1 MYTLPKLP
9 YAYNAL
15 EPYLDAKTM
24 EIHHTKHHKAYV
36 DNLNKA
42 LESASISA
50 PDNPADLMKEIQ
62 GFPASIQTAVR
73 NNGGGHVNHSF
84 FWETLS
90 LAGPKEPT
98 GSLAAAIQASFQVVE
113 AGQTRF
119 NFKAQFA
126 QAAMGRFGSGWVW
139 LGVKKDASLCICS
152 TPNQDNPWM
161 EGLVDT
167 PCTPILGLDLWEH
180 AYYLHYQ
187 NRRAEYVE
195 AFWQVVDWSV
205 VEQRYEAAIQA

>member
-24 EIHHTKHHKAYV
+24 ELHHSKHHKAYV

-42 LESASISA
+42 LESAGISG
-50 PDNPADLMKEIQ
+50 PDDPVLLMQQIQ
-62 GFPASIQTAVR
+62 SLPASIQTAVR

-90 LAGPKEPT
+90 LEGPKEPS
-98 GSLAAAIQASFQVVE
+98 GRLAEAIQASFQVIE
-113 AGQTRF
+113 TGQTRF

-126 QAAMGRFGSGWVW
+126 QAAMSRFGSGWAW
-139 LGVKKDASLCICS
+139 LGVKKDQSLCVCS

-161 EGLVDT
+161 QGLVET

-187 NRRAEYVE
+187 NRRVEYVE
-195 AFWQVVDWSV
+195 AFWKVVDWSV
-205 VEQRYEAAIQA
+205 VEQRYEDALAA